1 MKHPIAFLHTSP
13 AAIPPLMRFFDET
26 APEFEITNL
35 LDDGLLRMLSAGR
48 TDDAS
53 ARLREMLDTAQRY
66 YGVRAAMITCSSVST
81 QMARDAAAQTSIPV
95 LKIDEPMARAAVQT
109 GRRIGICATFRPTV
123 VPTSSLLQEAARAA
137 GRDVELIPEIME
149 SAYDALLAGR
159 FEEHD
164 RILLAG
170 VDNLASQRV
179 DAIVLAQVSMAR
191 VLSQAVAR
199 TTIPVFS
206 SLNTSL
212 EALRQLVRD

>member
-48 TDDAS
+48 SEEAA

-81 QMARDAAAQTSIPV
+81 RMARDAAAHTSIPV
-95 LKIDEPMARAAVQT
+95 LKIDEPMARAAVHA

-123 VPTSSLLQEAARAA
+123 VPTSALLQEAARAA
-137 GRDVELIPEIME
+137 GREVELIPEIME
-149 SAYDALLAGR
+149 PAYEALLAGR
-159 FEEHD
+159 FDEHD
-164 RILLAG
+164 RILLGG
-170 VDNLASQRV
+170 VDRLAAQNV

-191 VLSQAVAR
+191 VLSQAAAR
-199 TTIPVFS
+199 TSIPVLS

-212 EALRQLVRD
+212 DALRQLVQA